1 MLFVV
6 VAAAV
11 VALAMSKH
19 EARCPVT
26 GSILTPQQLA
36 DPSLRVGGK
45 TVCCKDC
52 KTKYARGM

>member
-6 VAAAV
+6 AAAAL
-11 VALAMSKH
+11 VALAMSQR

-26 GSILTPQQLA
+26 GSILTRQQLA